1 VDRVVEKTGLMTVRK
16 RLIHKISRGYRQRTG
31 VAMALLGNPPV
42 LLLDEPTSGLDPNQ
56 VIEIRE
62 LIRDLSGER
71 TVLLSSHILSEVAQ
85 ICSEVLIINQGKLV
99 ASGTPLE
106 LSERFGPGQ
115 GLHVRVAGTLDPSVL
130 ESVPGVRG
138 VTRGSA
144 AGDWRIAVDHGDTVA
159 PLVSR
164 VILDQGGELLE
175 LRQEASDLEEVFR
188 AVTREGDGDA

>member
-1 VDRVVEKTGLMTVRK
+1 
-16 RLIHKISRGYRQRTG
+16 
-31 VAMALLGNPPV
+31 MALLGNPPV

-62 LIRDLSGER
+62 LIRNLSGDR

-115 GLHVRVAGTLDPSVL
+115 GLLVRTGGALDPGLL
-130 ESVPGVRG
+130 ERVPGVRS
-138 VTRGSA
+138 VTRGSTP
-144 AGDWRIAVDHGDTVA
+144 GEWRLAVDHADTVA

-164 VILDQGGELLE
+164 VILERGGELLE
-175 LRQEASDLEEVFR
+175 LRQEASDLEGVFR
-188 AVTREGDGDA
+188 AVTRDGDADA